1 MGLRLSIMFH
11 NSDLIEPIQIVDRNV
26 GIGGISREN
35 RFELIKHFIK
45 LCNKPKKLI
54 YTDEY
59 LDNYESVADNKT
71 LVLTGTY
78 YEKIY
83 SSILDHIKD
92 PKKTKEWLI
101 IIDTK
106 NIGEIPSDIPTFCRQ
121 NVITLIIGTNIIR
134 FDDTK
139 SKINFDYIFYPTLIT
154 NIDTCMIDSG
164 FEGYNTRK
172 SYRATKIDYR
182 FLLVHNIDEKKK
194 KEEDKKKDNTIKIKI
209 CCVIN

>member
-1 MGLRLSIMFH
+1 MFH
-11 NSDLIEPIQIVDRNV
+11 NSDLVEPVQIVDRSI
-26 GIGGISREN
+26 GIGGTSREN

-59 LDNYESVADNKT
+59 LDNYESLADEKT
-71 LVLTGTY
+71 LVLVGAY

-83 SSILDHIKD
+83 SSIIDHIKD
-92 PKKTKEWLI
+92 IKKAKEWLI

-106 NIGEIPSDIPTFCRQ
+106 NIGEFTSTISTFCRQ
-121 NVITLIIGTNIIR
+121 NVITLIVGSAAIR
-134 FDDTK
+134 FDDAT
-139 SKINFDYIFYPTLIT
+139 SKLNFDYIFYPTLIT
-154 NIDTCMIDSG
+154 NADTSMVDSG

-182 FLLVHNIDEKKK
+182 FLLVHNVDESKKKEVEKKK
-194 KEEDKKKDNTIKIKI
+194 NETIRVKI
-209 CCVIN
+209 CCIIS